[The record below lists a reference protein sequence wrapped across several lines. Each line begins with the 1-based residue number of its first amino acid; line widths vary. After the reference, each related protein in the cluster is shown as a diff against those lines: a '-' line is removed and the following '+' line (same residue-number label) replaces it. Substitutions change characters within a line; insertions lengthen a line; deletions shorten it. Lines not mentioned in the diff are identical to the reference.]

1 MEKLQPILKKLK
13 PVLEHLEKIILGVVL
28 IAVATI
34 SILKLLEA
42 RKAITDVSEAQRD
55 IQLSGSDYE
64 VDATLKSNFSG
75 LIAQANGS
83 PDPLVLEG
91 SSHLV
96 FNPRKWKEIV
106 TTNSPDPLLVP
117 DSAKEPLGVSAL
129 QVTSITPVSLFVVPE
144 ALLSPDKNKV
154 LYQFKVLDYYPMQ
167 FDSRY
172 ALLATFL
179 PHRAMAQEVSKRL
192 TLVANRGPI
201 ELHSFTKW
209 PRAALY
215 QMHRDWIVKIDFK
228 DATWAGAPA
237 PPGNADNVLFNLD
250 VIYTQS
256 DGITITNQFPNWR
269 SKLPIGIT
277 RARKADFR
285 YETKY
290 HAPRAYT
297 GYRVGRHIMMDGE
310 ALRIIKINPNEV
322 HLYSDLDFGG
332 NGKLYIKELPAAAIA
347 GGANGGGGAAA
358 PPRPAPITNAPSG
371 GP

>member
-1 MEKLQPILKKLK
+1 MEKLQPILD
-13 PVLEHLEKIILGVVL
+13 HLEKIILGVVL

-42 RKAITDVSEAQRD
+42 RKAITDVVESQRD

-75 LIAQANGS
+75 LIAQASGS

-96 FNPRKWKEIV
+96 FNPQKWKEIV

-129 QVTSITPVSLFVVPE
+129 HVTSITPVRLFVVPE
-144 ALLSPDKNKV
+144 ALLSTDKNKV
-154 LYQFKVLDYYPMQ
+154 LYQFKVLDYYPVQ
-167 FDSRY
+167 FNKQY
-172 ALLATFL
+172 GLLATFI
-179 PHRAMAQEVSKRL
+179 PHRAMAKEVLKRL

-228 DATWAGAPA
+228 EATWAGAPA

-250 VIYTQS
+250 VIYTQF
-256 DGITITNQFPNWR
+256 DGITFTTVTNQFPDWQ
-269 SKLPIGIT
+269 SKIPILIT
-277 RARKADFR
+277 RAYMTDFR

-290 HAPRAYT
+290 HAPKTFR
-297 GYRVGRHIMMDGE
+297 GYRKGRHIMMDGE
-310 ALRIIKINPNEV
+310 ALRIIKITPNEV
-322 HLYSDLDFGG
+322 HLWSDLEFGG
-332 NGKLYIKELPAAAIA
+332 NGKLYKKKLIRPGAAIA
-347 GGANGGGGAAA
+347 VGANGGGGAVVQ
-358 PPRPAPITNAPSG
+358 PRPAPTTNGASG